1 MADKYLIG
9 WSEVDMTPDKK
20 ISLAGQFYERISEY
34 VETPITATA
43 LAIESEGE
51 QAILCSCDLT
61 SVAMGLVE
69 RVREKVAEK
78 EPEIDTSKI
87 IINATHTHTSHTY
100 KTATGN
106 PITTTRDILNR
117 YIPEEQH
124 YKPLISAKGDDYLKP
139 ADAFVFLTE
148 RIAEA
153 ICKAWENR
161 KPAGY
166 AQGFGRAAVGM
177 CRRVCYSDGTAKM
190 WGDANS
196 AAFTQ
201 LEGGNDSGIEMLF
214 FYDEN
219 KKLTGAAVN
228 VNCPSQILEHRSF
241 ISSDYWGKVRMF
253 LREEY
258 GDDLFVLSLGGPG
271 GDQCPRD
278 LIRWVNP
285 DTPINDP
292 HVERLDYIERIA
304 DPSMFEIKGTLK
316 AGKRIAREVIDA
328 IEEVE
333 EIKTEAPFVHKTIT
347 LDMPLR
353 RVTPKEFEEAEE
365 KIKNYA
371 DKLEGNANFADNARM
386 YVYAGTILR
395 YEEQHTMNVRPIEV
409 HVLRFGDMAIATNPY
424 ELFLDYGNQI
434 RARSRAK
441 QTTLIQLCNGAEGY
455 LPTEKAEKAGHYSA
469 YVSSGKTGHEGGDL
483 LVRKTLEEI
492 NSMF

>member
-1 MADKYLIG
+1 MAKFKAG
-9 WSEVDMTPDKK
+9 WAEVSITPDKK

-61 SVAMGLVE
+61 SIAMGLVE

-78 EPEIDTSKI
+78 EPEIDISKI

-100 KTATGN
+100 KATADGAN
-106 PITTTRDILNR
+106 VTTTKDILNR

-124 YKPLISAKGDDYLKP
+124 YKPLVSAKGDDYLKP
-139 ADAFVFLTE
+139 ADAVVFLIE
-148 RIAEA
+148 RISEA
-153 ICKAWENR
+153 ICKAWKNR

-177 CRRVCYSDGTAKM
+177 CRRVCYSDGSAKM

-241 ISSDYWGKVRMF
+241 ISSDYWGKVKMF
-253 LREEY
+253 LREKY

-292 HVERLDYIERIA
+292 HVERPDYIERIA
-304 DPSMFEIKGTLK
+304 DPSMFEIKGTIK

-333 EIKTEAPFVHKTIT
+333 EIKTDAPFVHKTIT

-365 KIKNYA
+365 KIKSYA
-371 DKLEGNANFADNARM
+371 EKLEGNANFADNARM

-469 YVSSGKTGHEGGDL
+469 YVTSGKTGHEGGDL